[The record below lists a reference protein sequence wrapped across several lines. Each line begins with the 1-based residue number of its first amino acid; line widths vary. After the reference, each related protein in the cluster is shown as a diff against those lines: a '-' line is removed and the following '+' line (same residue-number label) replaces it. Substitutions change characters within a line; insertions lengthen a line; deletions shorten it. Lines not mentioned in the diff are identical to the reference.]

1 MESRF
6 RGFEFRI
13 KGLGCRV
20 HVPDLGLDSLDPNFF
35 SRLTKGLVAEAHF
48 GSVVR
53 LHLMCLGSFQEVSRK
68 SAQIYETSSLVGS
81 GGSLNATPHSGYN
94 SGSTMWEACACRI
107 LSHTDACRG
116 PSLRNVELLVP
127 KSICANF
134 KREGLNSST
143 WKLWALAPSTSA
155 LAPNATTFR
164 V

>member
-1 MESRF
+1 
-6 RGFEFRI
+6 
-13 KGLGCRV
+13 
-20 HVPDLGLDSLDPNFF
+20 
-35 SRLTKGLVAEAHF
+35 
-48 GSVVR
+48 
-53 LHLMCLGSFQEVSRK
+53 MCLGSFQEVSRK

-155 LAPNATTFR
+155 SAPNATTFR
-164 V
+164 VCEDPFMSVFKEVVGSQIILHMGVSQQPSPPPQYPSAEPCDIL